1 MALLKKKKDRETSIP
16 DGSLADIAFLI
27 LIFFMVATTI
37 DMDKGIGLILPP
49 DSEEE
54 IELHK
59 DMITK
64 VLIDPKG
71 SVFLDGETVKME
83 NVKNEIEKLL
93 ARQPKMIFSVKAH
106 ESSKYEDYISV
117 LDQLKMAKA
126 DKNIS
131 IAQ

>member
-1 MALLKKKKDRETSIP
+1 MALLKKEKNREASIP

-37 DMDKGIGLILPP
+37 DMDKGIGIILPP
-49 DSEEE
+49 EGEEQE
-54 IELHK
+54 INK
-59 DMITK
+59 DKITK
-64 VLIDPKG
+64 VLVDPKG
-71 SVFLDGETVKME
+71 KVFLDEKEIQMKDVR
-83 NVKNEIEKLL
+83 NEVERMLL
-93 ARQPKMIFSVKAH
+93 TDSKMIFSVKAH
-106 ESSKYEDYISV
+106 ESAKYDDYIAV

>member
-1 MALLKKKKDRETSIP
+1 MALLKKKTDRDAEVP
-16 DGSLADIAFLI
+16 GGSLADIAFLI

-49 DSEEE
+49 DSDEEV
-54 IELHK
+54 ELHK

-71 SVFLDGETVKME
+71 VVFLDGETVEME
-83 NVKNEIEKLL
+83 RVKVEVEKLL
-93 ARQPKMIFSVKAH
+93 AKQPKMIFSVKAH
-106 ESSKYEDYISV
+106 ESAKYNDYISV

>member
-1 MALLKKKKDRETSIP
+1 MAVLKKKKEREAKIP

-54 IELHK
+54 VKLNK
-59 DMITK
+59 DMITN

-71 SVFLDGETVKME
+71 NVFLDGETVDVDRVRTE
-83 NVKNEIEKLL
+83 VEKLL
-93 ARQPKMIFSVKAH
+93 AKNPKMIFSIKAH
-106 ESSKYEDYISV
+106 ESAKYEDYISV

>member
-1 MALLKKKKDRETSIP
+1 MAVLKKDKDREAKIP

-37 DMDKGIGLILPP
+37 DMDKGIGIVLPP
-49 DSEEE
+49 EGDEV
-54 IELHK
+54 ELNK
-59 DMITK
+59 DRITK

-71 SVFLDGETVKME
+71 KVFLDGEVVDMQD
-83 NVKNEIEKLL
+83 VKNEVEKLL
-93 ARQPKMIFSVKAH
+93 VKNPKMIFSIKAH
-106 ESSKYEDYISV
+106 ESAVYEDYIAV
-117 LDQLKMAKA
+117 LDQMKMAKA

>member
-1 MALLKKKKDRETSIP
+1 MALLKKEKDREASIP

-37 DMDKGIGLILPP
+37 DMDKGIGIILPP
-49 DSEEE
+49 EGEEQ
-54 IELHK
+54 ELNK
-59 DMITK
+59 DKITK
-64 VLIDPKG
+64 VLVDPKG
-71 SVFLDGETVKME
+71 KVFLDEKEVKIAE
-83 NVKNEIEKLL
+83 VRNEVERILL
-93 ARQPKMIFSVKAH
+93 QDSKMIFSVKAH
-106 ESSKYEDYISV
+106 ESAKYEDYIAV

>member
-1 MALLKKKKDRETSIP
+1 MSLLKKKKDRDSSIP

-37 DMDKGIGLILPP
+37 DMDKGIGIILPP
-49 DSEEE
+49 EGDDVE
-54 IELHK
+54 INP
-59 DMITK
+59 DNITK
-64 VLIDPKG
+64 VLVDPKG
-71 SVFLDGETVKME
+71 KVFLDEQEYKME
-83 NVKNEIEKLL
+83 DVKNQVEKMLL
-93 ARQPKMIFSVKAH
+93 KKPKMIFSVKAH
-106 ESSKYEDYISV
+106 EGAKYDDYIAV

>member
-1 MALLKKKKDRETSIP
+1 MAVLKKNKDRDASIP

-37 DMDKGIGLILPP
+37 DMDKGIGIILPP
-49 DSEEE
+49 EGEEV
-54 IELHK
+54 ELNK
-59 DMITK
+59 DRITK

-71 SVFLDGETVKME
+71 KVFLDGEIVEMDDVQK
-83 NVKNEIEKLL
+83 EIEKLL
-93 ARQPKMIFSVKAH
+93 LENSKMIFSVKAH
-106 ESSKYEDYISV
+106 ESAKYKDYIAV
-117 LDQLKMAKA
+117 LDQLKMANA